1 MWSVAVVVMAVR
13 AVKEAMAEM
22 EAMTEMEEESLVI
35 ETVAEAAVAVA
46 ETEWR
51 RLVRCRRGR

>member
-1 MWSVAVVVMAVR
+1 MAVR

-35 ETVAEAAVAVA
+35 ETVAGAAVAVA